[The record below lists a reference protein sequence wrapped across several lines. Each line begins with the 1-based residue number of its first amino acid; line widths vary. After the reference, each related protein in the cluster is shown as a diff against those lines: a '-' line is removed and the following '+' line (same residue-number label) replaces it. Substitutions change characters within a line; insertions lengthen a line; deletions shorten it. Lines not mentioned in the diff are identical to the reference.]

1 MKRKELDYRPII
13 SITPPAGYVPVKA
26 SDLADLNM
34 CIGNKIEQ
42 NKGSLKQQME
52 AERLK
57 HSIVKGETN
66 VSAGED
72 VTLSRVKRKNQ

>member
-1 MKRKELDYRPII
+1 MKRKELDYRPVFPYI
-13 SITPPAGYVPVKA
+13 PPAGYVTVEA

-34 CIGNKIEQ
+34 CIGNKIKQ

-66 VSAGED
+66 VSAEED
-72 VTLSRVKRKNQ
+72 VTLSRIKRKNQ